1 MTDLDA
7 FEKGLSKQLRQFVT
21 PLPPRPKARPAAKP
35 VAGLSVCLVVRRPG
49 EVSDYQFTHQTNTIS
64 KFQARIEAEHA
75 ARKAGW
81 PIVAYVVA
89 YT

>member
-7 FEKGLSKQLRQFVT
+7 FEKGLSAHLNKLISPR
-21 PLPPRPKARPAAKP
+21 PLRPKAKP
-35 VAGLSVCLVVRRPG
+35 VTKPTSGLSVCLAVRKPG
-49 EVSDYQFTHQTNTIS
+49 ELCDYHFSHQTNTIS